1 MQTCVDDQSLDNAA
15 ILAGRSAEKH
25 VTRHASYELVRFY
38 VDGTLVR
45 TTPRAVRGTRMHGD
59 PKEVVIRRNSTSLDV
74 VGSASVKH
82 EVDLL
87 CQA

>member
-1 MQTCVDDQSLDNAA
+1 MVPDKD
-15 ILAGRSAEKH
+15 
-25 VTRHASYELVRFY
+25 LVRFY
-38 VDGTLVR
+38 VDGNLVR

-59 PKEVVIRRNSTSLDV
+59 PKEVVIYRNRKSLDV

-82 EVDLL
+82 EVDLV

>member
-1 MQTCVDDQSLDNAA
+1 MVPDKD
-15 ILAGRSAEKH
+15 
-25 VTRHASYELVRFY
+25 LVRFY
-38 VDGTLVR
+38 VDGNLVR

-59 PKEVVIRRNSTSLDV
+59 PKEAVIYRNSTSLDV

-82 EVDLL
+82 EVDLI